1 MGCYICGAKSVTKCN
16 HCYQEICGEHAHFIE
31 DIDAYLCD
39 NCYVAYSNGSLDV
52 IAE

>member
-16 HCYQEICGEHAHFIE
+16 HCYQEICEEHAHFVE
-31 DIDAYLCD
+31 GIDAYLCN